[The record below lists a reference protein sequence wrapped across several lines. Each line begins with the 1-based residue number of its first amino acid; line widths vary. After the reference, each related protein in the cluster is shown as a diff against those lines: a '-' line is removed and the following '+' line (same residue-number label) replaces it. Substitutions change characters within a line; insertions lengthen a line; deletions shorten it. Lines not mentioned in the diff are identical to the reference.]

1 MKNLLLSRPFKVL
14 VLVSI
19 LLFGGSCAKNKV
31 HSTSKENPDDQSL
44 EPVMKRVE
52 FQGDLKDVL
61 IVAGVKQ
68 SKVNE
73 DLLKAEVRLQNLK
86 DKEINL
92 SYKIEWL
99 DQDGMMIND
108 SSLVWFSLLIR
119 GGESVAVQTVSTTS
133 KAKNFHLKVQR
144 AKNP

>member
-14 VLVSI
+14 VLISI

-73 DLLKAEVRLQNLK
+73 DLLKAEVRLENLK

-99 DQDGMMIND
+99 DQDGIMIKD
-108 SSLVWFSLLIR
+108 SSLVWFPLLIR

>member
-1 MKNLLLSRPFKVL
+1 MKNLLLSRSFKVL
-14 VLVSI
+14 IFISI
-19 LLFGGSCAKNKV
+19 PFFFSSCVKNKV

-61 IVAGVKQ
+61 LVAGVKQ

-99 DQDGMMIND
+99 DQNGMMIKD
-108 SSLVWFSLLIR
+108 SSLVWFPLLIR
-119 GGESVAVQTVSTTS
+119 GGESVAVQTVSTTT

>member
-1 MKNLLLSRPFKVL
+1 MKNLFLFRLFRVFFLLSM
-14 VLVSI
+14 
-19 LLFGGSCAKNKV
+19 LFFLGSCAKNKV
-31 HSTSKENPDDQSL
+31 HSISKENPGDESL
-44 EPVMKRVE
+44 EPVMKKIE

-61 IVAGVKQ
+61 LVAGVKQ

-99 DQDGMMIND
+99 DQNGMIVRD
-108 SSLVWFSLLIR
+108 SSLVWFPLLIR
-119 GGESVAVQTVSTTS
+119 GGESVAVSTVSTTS

>member
-14 VLVSI
+14 VLI
-19 LLFGGSCAKNKV
+19 TIPLFFGSCAKNKV

-61 IVAGVKQ
+61 IVVGVKQ

-92 SYKIEWL
+92 AYKIEWL

-108 SSLVWFSLLIR
+108 SSLVWFPLLIR

>member
-1 MKNLLLSRPFKVL
+1 MKNLLLSRSFKVL
-14 VLVSI
+14 IFISI
-19 LLFGGSCAKNKV
+19 PFFFSSCAKNKV

-61 IVAGVKQ
+61 LVAGVKQ

-99 DQDGMMIND
+99 DQNGMMIKD
-108 SSLVWFSLLIR
+108 SSLVWFPLLIR
-119 GGESVAVQTVSTTS
+119 GGESVAVQTVSTTT

>member
-1 MKNLLLSRPFKVL
+1 MKNLLSFRPFKVF
-14 VLVSI
+14 VLTSI
-19 LLFGGSCAKNKV
+19 LLFGISCAKNKV
-31 HSTSKENPDDQSL
+31 HSTSKENQDDQSL

-61 IVAGVKQ
+61 LVAGVKQ

-86 DKEINL
+86 DKEIYL

-99 DQDGMMIND
+99 DQNGMMIRD
-108 SSLVWFSLLIR
+108 SSLVWFPLLIR
-119 GGESVAVQTVSTTS
+119 GGESVAVSTVSTTS

>member
-14 VLVSI
+14 VLISI

-99 DQDGMMIND
+99 DQDGMMIKD
-108 SSLVWFSLLIR
+108 SSLVWFPLLIR

>member
-1 MKNLLLSRPFKVL
+1 
-14 VLVSI
+14 
-19 LLFGGSCAKNKV
+19 
-31 HSTSKENPDDQSL
+31 
-44 EPVMKRVE
+44 MKRVE

-92 SYKIEWL
+92 AYKIEWL

>member
-1 MKNLLLSRPFKVL
+1 MKNLFLFRPFKVF
-14 VLVSI
+14 VLTSI
-19 LLFGGSCAKNKV
+19 LLFGVSCAKNKV
-31 HSTSKENPDDQSL
+31 HSISKENPSDQSL

-61 IVAGVKQ
+61 LVAGVKQ

-73 DLLKAEVRLQNLK
+73 DLLKAEVRLENLK
-86 DKEINL
+86 DKEVNL

-99 DQDGMMIND
+99 DQDGMMIKD
-108 SSLVWFSLLIR
+108 SSLVWFPLLIR

-133 KAKNFHLKVQR
+133 NAKNFHLKVQR

>member
-1 MKNLLLSRPFKVL
+1 MKNLLLSRSFKVL
-14 VLVSI
+14 IFISI
-19 LLFGGSCAKNKV
+19 PFFFSSCVKNKV

-61 IVAGVKQ
+61 LVAGVKQ

-99 DQDGMMIND
+99 DQNGMMIKD
-108 SSLVWFSLLIR
+108 SSLVWFPLLIK
-119 GGESVAVQTVSTTS
+119 GGESVAVQTVSTTT

>member
-14 VLVSI
+14 VPISI

-92 SYKIEWL
+92 AYKIEWL
-99 DQDGMMIND
+99 DQDGMIIND

>member
-1 MKNLLLSRPFKVL
+1 MKNLFLSRPFKVL
-14 VLVSI
+14 FLVSI
-19 LLFGGSCAKNKV
+19 PFFFGSCAKNKV

-44 EPVMKRVE
+44 EPVMKRVK
-52 FQGDLKDVL
+52 FQGDLRDVL

-73 DLLKAEVRLQNLK
+73 DLLKVEVRLQNLK
-86 DKEINL
+86 EREINL

-99 DQDGMMIND
+99 DQDGMMISD
-108 SSLVWFSLLIR
+108 SSLVWFPLLIK
-119 GGESVAVQTVSTTS
+119 GGESVAVQTVSTTT

>member
-1 MKNLLLSRPFKVL
+1 MKNLLLSRSFKVL
-14 VLVSI
+14 IFISI
-19 LLFGGSCAKNKV
+19 PFFFSSCVKNKV

-61 IVAGVKQ
+61 LVAGVKQ

-99 DQDGMMIND
+99 DQDGMLVKD
-108 SSLVWFSLLIR
+108 SSLVWFPLLIR
-119 GGESVAVQTVSTTS
+119 GGESVAVQTVSTTT

>member
-1 MKNLLLSRPFKVL
+1 MKNLLSFRPFKVF
-14 VLVSI
+14 VLTSI
-19 LLFGGSCAKNKV
+19 LLFGISCAKNKV
-31 HSTSKENPDDQSL
+31 HSTSKENQDDQSL

-61 IVAGVKQ
+61 IVDGVKQ

-99 DQDGMMIND
+99 DQYGMIIND
-108 SSLVWFSLLIR
+108 SSLVWFPLLIR
-119 GGESVAVQTVSTTS
+119 GGDTVAVQTVSTTS
-133 KAKNFHLKVQR
+133 KAKNFYFKVQR

>member
-14 VLVSI
+14 VPISI

-99 DQDGMMIND
+99 DQDGMMIKD
-108 SSLVWFSLLIR
+108 SSLVWFPLLIR

>member
-14 VLVSI
+14 VLISI

-92 SYKIEWL
+92 LSDALKKTSPRHKWLYFAGGILIGTAASY
-99 DQDGMMIND
+99 G
-108 SSLVWFSLLIR
+108 VY
-119 GGESVAVQTVSTTS
+119 
-133 KAKNFHLKVQR
+133 R
-144 AKNP
+144 AIDER

>member
-1 MKNLLLSRPFKVL
+1 MKNLLLSGSFKVL
-14 VLVSI
+14 FLI
-19 LLFGGSCAKNKV
+19 TIPLFFSNCAKNKV

-73 DLLKAEVRLQNLK
+73 DLLKVEVRLQNLK

-99 DQDGMMIND
+99 NQDGMMISD
-108 SSLVWFSLLIR
+108 SSLVWFPLLIR
-119 GGESVAVQTVSTTS
+119 GGETVAVQTVSTTT

>member
-14 VLVSI
+14 VLISI

-92 SYKIEWL
+92 AYKIEWL
-99 DQDGMMIND
+99 DQDGMMIKD
-108 SSLVWFSLLIR
+108 SSLVWFPLLIR

>member
-1 MKNLLLSRPFKVL
+1 MKNLFLFRPFKVF
-14 VLVSI
+14 VLTSI
-19 LLFGGSCAKNKV
+19 LLFGVSCAKNKV
-31 HSTSKENPDDQSL
+31 HSISKENPGDQSL

-61 IVAGVKQ
+61 IVDGVKQ

-86 DKEINL
+86 DKEIYL

-99 DQDGMMIND
+99 DQNGMMIRD
-108 SSLVWFSLLIR
+108 SSLVWFPLLIR
-119 GGESVAVQTVSTTS
+119 GGESVAVSTVSTTS

>member
-14 VLVSI
+14 VLISI

-92 SYKIEWL
+92 AYKIEWL
-99 DQDGMMIND
+99 DQDGMIIND

>member
-1 MKNLLLSRPFKVL
+1 MKNLLLSRSFKVL
-14 VLVSI
+14 IFISI
-19 LLFGGSCAKNKV
+19 PFFFSSCAKNKV

-61 IVAGVKQ
+61 LVAGVKQ

-99 DQDGMMIND
+99 DQDGMMVKD
-108 SSLVWFSLLIR
+108 SSLVWFPLLIR
-119 GGESVAVQTVSTTS
+119 GGESVAVQTVSTTT

>member
-14 VLVSI
+14 IFLSI
-19 LLFGGSCAKNKV
+19 AFFFSNCAKNKV

-44 EPVMKRVE
+44 EPVMKRVK
-52 FQGDLKDVL
+52 FQGDLRDVL

-73 DLLKAEVRLQNLK
+73 DLLKVEVRLQNLK
-86 DKEINL
+86 EREINL

-99 DQDGMMIND
+99 DQDGIMVSD
-108 SSLVWFSLLIR
+108 SSLVWFPLLIK
-119 GGESVAVQTVSTTS
+119 GGESVAVQTVSTTT

>member
-14 VLVSI
+14 VLISI

-44 EPVMKRVE
+44 EPVMKRVK
-52 FQGDLKDVL
+52 FQGDLRDVL

-73 DLLKAEVRLQNLK
+73 DLLKVEVRLQNLK
-86 DKEINL
+86 NKEINL

-99 DQDGMMIND
+99 DQDGMMISD
-108 SSLVWFSLLIR
+108 SSLVWFPLLIK
-119 GGESVAVQTVSTTS
+119 GGESVAVQTVSTTT

>member
-14 VLVSI
+14 VLISI

-31 HSTSKENPDDQSL
+31 HSTSKGNPDDQSL

-61 IVAGVKQ
+61 LVAGVKQ

-99 DQDGMMIND
+99 DQDGMMVKD
-108 SSLVWFSLLIR
+108 SSLVWFPLLIR
-119 GGESVAVQTVSTTS
+119 GGESVAVQTVSTTT

>member
-1 MKNLLLSRPFKVL
+1 
-14 VLVSI
+14 
-19 LLFGGSCAKNKV
+19 
-31 HSTSKENPDDQSL
+31 
-44 EPVMKRVE
+44 MKRVE

-61 IVAGVKQ
+61 IVDGVKQ

-99 DQDGMMIND
+99 DQYGMIIND
-108 SSLVWFSLLIR
+108 SSLVWFPLLIR
-119 GGESVAVQTVSTTS
+119 GGDTVAVQTVSTTS

>member
-1 MKNLLLSRPFKVL
+1 MKNLLLSCPFKVL
-14 VLVSI
+14 VLISI

-52 FQGDLKDVL
+52 FQGDLKDAL

-99 DQDGMMIND
+99 DQDGMMIYD
-108 SSLVWFSLLIR
+108 SSLVWFPLLIR

>member
-31 HSTSKENPDDQSL
+31 HSISKENPSDQSL

-61 IVAGVKQ
+61 LVAGVKQ

-92 SYKIEWL
+92 AYKIEWL
-99 DQDGMMIND
+99 DQDGMIIND

>member
-1 MKNLLLSRPFKVL
+1 MKNLFSFRPFKFSVL
-14 VLVSI
+14 TCI
-19 LLFGGSCAKNKV
+19 LLFGISCAKNKV
-31 HSTSKENPDDQSL
+31 HSTSKENQDDQSL

-52 FQGDLKDVL
+52 FKGDLKDVL
-61 IVAGVKQ
+61 IVDGVKQ

-73 DLLKAEVRLQNLK
+73 DLLKAEVRLQNFK

-99 DQDGMMIND
+99 DQYGMIIND
-108 SSLVWFSLLIR
+108 SSLVWFPLLIR
-119 GGESVAVQTVSTTS
+119 GGDTVAVQTVSTTS
-133 KAKNFHLKVQR
+133 KAKNFYFKVQR

>member
-86 DKEINL
+86 DKEVNL
-92 SYKIEWL
+92 AYKIEWL

>member
-92 SYKIEWL
+92 AYKIEWL
-99 DQDGMMIND
+99 DQDGMIIND

>member
-1 MKNLLLSRPFKVL
+1 MKNLLSFRPFKVF
-14 VLVSI
+14 VLISI
-19 LLFGGSCAKNKV
+19 LLFGISCAKNKV
-31 HSTSKENPDDQSL
+31 HSTSKENQDDQSL
-44 EPVMKRVE
+44 DPVMKRVE

-99 DQDGMMIND
+99 DQDGMMISD
-108 SSLVWFSLLIR
+108 SSLVWFPLLIR
-119 GGESVAVQTVSTTS
+119 GGETVAVQTVSTTS
-133 KAKNFHLKVQR
+133 KATNFHLKVQR

>member
-14 VLVSI
+14 VLISI

-92 SYKIEWL
+92 AYKIEWL

>member
-92 SYKIEWL
+92 AYKIEWL

>member
-92 SYKIEWL
+92 AYKIEWH

>member
-14 VLVSI
+14 VPISI

-108 SSLVWFSLLIR
+108 SSLVWFPLLIR

>member
-1 MKNLLLSRPFKVL
+1 MKNLLLSRSFKVL
-14 VLVSI
+14 IFISI
-19 LLFGGSCAKNKV
+19 PFFFSSCVKNKV

-61 IVAGVKQ
+61 LVAGVKQ

-99 DQDGMMIND
+99 DQDGMMVKD
-108 SSLVWFSLLIR
+108 SSLVWFPLLIR
-119 GGESVAVQTVSTTS
+119 GGESVAVQTVSTTT

>member
-14 VLVSI
+14 VPISI

>member
-92 SYKIEWL
+92 AYKIEWL
-99 DQDGMMIND
+99 DQDGIMIND

>member
-1 MKNLLLSRPFKVL
+1 
-14 VLVSI
+14 
-19 LLFGGSCAKNKV
+19 
-31 HSTSKENPDDQSL
+31 
-44 EPVMKRVE
+44 MKRVE

-61 IVAGVKQ
+61 LVAGVKQ

-99 DQDGMMIND
+99 DQNGMMIKD
-108 SSLVWFSLLIR
+108 SSLVWFPLLIR
-119 GGESVAVQTVSTTS
+119 GGESVAVQTVSTTT

>member
-44 EPVMKRVE
+44 EPLMKRVE

-92 SYKIEWL
+92 AYKIEWL
-99 DQDGMMIND
+99 DQDGMIIND